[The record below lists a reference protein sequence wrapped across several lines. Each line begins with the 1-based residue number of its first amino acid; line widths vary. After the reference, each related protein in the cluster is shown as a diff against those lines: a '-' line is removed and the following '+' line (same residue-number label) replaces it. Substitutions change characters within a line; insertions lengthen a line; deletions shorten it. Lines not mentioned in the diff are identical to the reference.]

1 MIPWE
6 TLHEAGQILAD
17 AELNELVWENKD
29 FKINLTV
36 SGATAVAAPPADGSP
51 VRQSTRGAL
60 PRAKDDV
67 PADWIAVE
75 SPMVGTFYEAP
86 SPDADPFVSVGD
98 IVGYDTTVCIIE
110 AMKLMNEI
118 EADCKG
124 TVKQVCKEDSEP
136 VSKGEVLFYIE
147 PA

>member
-17 AELNELVWENKD
+17 GELTELVWENDD
-29 FKINLTV
+29 FKINMTIT
-36 SGATAVAAPPADGSP
+36 GTATAAMPAESA
-51 VRQSTRGAL
+51 TRTATTGAL
-60 PRAKDDV
+60 PRAADEV
-67 PADWIAVE
+67 PSDWIGVE

-86 SPDADPFVSVGD
+86 SPDAEPFVAVGD
-98 IVGYDTTVCIIE
+98 RVGSDSTVCIIE

-124 TVKQVCKEDSEP
+124 TVKQICKEDAES

-147 PA
+147 PD